1 LEAAGVRVAHDE
13 SQAHVVRALYVCR
26 LGAGTEPVAPDAVLP
41 TYLRLPDAQPR
52 PS

>member
-1 LEAAGVRVAHDE
+1 
-13 SQAHVVRALYVCR
+13 VVRALYVCR
-26 LGAGTEPVAPDAVLP
+26 LGTGTEPVAPEAVLP